1 MHAYHS
7 NPAVR
12 DAALEQLRRN
22 AAAARLAP
30 GPLSWNGEKG
40 SLVGCVLESEDLA
53 QWEQTLGLP
62 QWLATTADGI
72 AATLPSADAA
82 LGFGV
87 DLLSAVRPG
96 ADVTPA
102 ASAVIVDVLADAG
115 EFIGKLAEVPA
126 ELSQISAQVQA
137 LHRRLLDGDRP
148 APAEWR
154 AVRRAA
160 TAQTDAQASE
170 LPRSLATCVET
181 AAWDA
186 TTSTAVVFD
195 TLRVYSSALTHKSDA
210 ESGYTKEL
218 DTEIRAN
225 LKLMWDTHLAAQPEL
240 QQQGI
245 TVFSLLEEHNPE
257 MAAKIRWKTKL
268 DREAY
273 AYANRRAAEV
283 LIAQLQRA

>member
-1 MHAYHS
+1 MQAYQS

-22 AAAARLAP
+22 AAAARMAP
-30 GPLSWNGEKG
+30 GPLSWNGAKG
-40 SLVGCVLESEDLA
+40 SLVGCVLESDDLA

-82 LGFGV
+82 LAFGV

-96 ADVTPA
+96 ADVTLA

-115 EFIGKLAEVPA
+115 ELIGKLVEVPA
-126 ELSQISAQVQA
+126 ELSQLSAQVQA
-137 LHRRLLDGDRP
+137 LHRHLLDGGRP

-170 LPRSLATCVET
+170 LLQSLATCVET

-195 TLRVYSSALTHKSDA
+195 TLRVYSRAVNHKVEA

-225 LKLMWDTHLAAQPEL
+225 LKLMWDTYLAAQPEL

-257 MAAKIRWKTKL
+257 MAAKIRWKTQL
-268 DREAY
+268 DREAIT
-273 AYANRRAAEV
+273 YANRRAAEV